1 MPGKRKMSTLVVA
14 LVFMILLVL
23 SLSGDEGAIDTKGK
37 LEKPPV
43 GSVTSARKA
52 FEEMD
57 KFLDKVITWF
67 DEAIK
72 DGEFTKEEAAQ
83 FKGYLAM
90 LESYKKD
97 VLRAMPE
104 YFGVPFDTWHFYF
117 NYLNETLDRAL
128 AEADDLELPDNL
140 AKLGGVKMN
149 KQKMEGWLPD
159 SE

>member
-1 MPGKRKMSTLVVA
+1 MPNKRKISILVVA
-14 LVFMILLVL
+14 LVLLILLVL
-23 SLSGDEGAIDTKGK
+23 SLSGDEGAVDVKGK

-43 GSVTSARKA
+43 RSVEAAKRA
-52 FEEMD
+52 FKEMD
-57 KFLDKVITWF
+57 TFFDKVITWF
-67 DEAIK
+67 EEAIE
-72 DGEFTKEEAAQ
+72 DDDFTKEEATQ
-83 FKGYLAM
+83 FKGFIAM
-90 LESYKKD
+90 LHSYKKD

-104 YFGVPFDTWHFYF
+104 YFGVPFGTWHFYF